1 MRIYLVI
8 TKIEVINLR
17 LQLKN
22 YKMFNIN
29 SLLEKTK
36 GDRWIWLIIIMLSM
50 ISIMAVYS
58 ATGAIAYKKGVTVE
72 RYLLFKHVIFV
83 LMGIAMIYIAHL
95 LDYKYYAGISKV
107 LMIITIPLLF
117 YTLIFGSQI
126 NGAARWV
133 PIPVIGVTFQTS
145 DLAKLALITFL
156 ARMLTKKQENIKDV
170 KSAFIPIMGSVCAVF
185 ILIALANL
193 STALMLFGV
202 SILLLII
209 GRISIKQILVVCAG
223 GFVLLLFVV
232 FLGPRRQ
239 TYISRINA
247 FMHPEMQHSD
257 KTFQSDHS
265 KIALATGGLFGK
277 GPGNSTERNFLPHP
291 YSDFIFAIIVEEYG
305 TVGGLAIVVLYLV
318 LLYRCVRI
326 VVRSPKAFGALLA
339 AGLSFSLTIQ
349 AFANM
354 AVAVGLGPVTGVP
367 LPLVSMGGTSM
378 IFTSIAFGIILSVSR
393 DVEEHSAKTE
403 EKVVVGSIP
412 AMG

>member
-1 MRIYLVI
+1 
-8 TKIEVINLR
+8 
-17 LQLKN
+17 
-22 YKMFNIN
+22 MFNIN
-29 SLLEKTK
+29 ALLERTK
-36 GDRWIWLIIIMLSM
+36 GDRWIWIIIILLSM
-50 ISIMAVYS
+50 VSIMAVYS
-58 ATGAIAYKKGVTVE
+58 ATGAIAYKKGITVE
-72 RYLLFKHVIFV
+72 KYLLYKHVIFV
-83 LMGIAMIYIAHL
+83 MLGIGMIYIAHL
-95 LDYKYYAGISKV
+95 LDYKYYAGISKI
-107 LMIITIPLLF
+107 LMIITVPLLL
-117 YTLIFGSQI
+117 YTLVFGQTLNDAS
-126 NGAARWV
+126 RWV
-133 PIPVIGVTFQTS
+133 KIPVINLTFQTS

-156 ARMLTKKQENIKDV
+156 ARMLTRKQENIKDV
-170 KSAFIPIMGSVCAVF
+170 KSAFIPIMGSVCIVF

-209 GRISIKQILVVCAG
+209 GRISIKQILTVCAG

-232 FLGPRRQ
+232 FLGPRRE
-239 TYISRINA
+239 TYKSRINS
-247 FMHPEMQHSD
+247 FMHPELQHSD
-257 KTFQSDHS
+257 KTYQSDHA
-265 KIALATGGLFGK
+265 KIALATGGLLGK

-291 YSDFIFAIIVEEYG
+291 YSDFIFAIIIEEYG
-305 TVGGLAIVVLYLV
+305 TVGGFAIIVLYLV

-326 VVRSPKAFGALLA
+326 VTRSPKAFGALLA

-393 DVEEHSAKTE
+393 DVEENEGKMKKE
-403 EKVVVGSIP
+403 DKVVVGSIP

>member
-1 MRIYLVI
+1 
-8 TKIEVINLR
+8 
-17 LQLKN
+17 
-22 YKMFNIN
+22 MFNIN
-29 SLLEKTK
+29 SILAKTK
-36 GDRWIWLIIIMLSM
+36 GDRWIWIIIIMLSM
-50 ISIMAVYS
+50 ISIVAVYS
-58 ATGAIAYKKGVTVE
+58 ATGAIAYKKEVSVE
-72 RYLLFKHVIFV
+72 KYLLYKHVIFV
-83 LMGIAMIYIAHL
+83 FLGIAMIYIAHL

-117 YTLIFGSQI
+117 YTLIFGSNI
-126 NGAARWV
+126 NDAARWV
-133 PIPVIGVTFQTS
+133 KIPIIGLTFQTS

-170 KSAFIPIMGSVCAVF
+170 KNAFLPIMGSVCVIF

-209 GRISIKQILVVCAG
+209 GRISIKQIIIVCAG
-223 GFVLLLFVV
+223 GIVLLLFVI
-232 FLGPRRQ
+232 FLGPRRD
-239 TYISRINA
+239 TYKSRINA
-247 FMHPEMQHSD
+247 YFHPELQHSD
-257 KTFQSDHS
+257 KTYQSDHS
-265 KIALATGGLFGK
+265 KIALASGGLFGK

-291 YSDFIFAIIVEEYG
+291 YSDFIFAIIIEEYG
-305 TVGGLAIVVLYLV
+305 TVGGLAIVILYLV

-326 VVRSPKAFGALLA
+326 VNRSPKAFGALLA

-378 IFTSIAFGIILSVSR
+378 IFTSIAFGIILSVSK
-393 DVEEHSAKTE
+393 DVEEYNSKK
-403 EKVVVGSIP
+403 EKVIVGEIP
-412 AMG
+412 EMA

>member
-1 MRIYLVI
+1 MLV
-8 TKIEVINLR
+8 
-17 LQLKN
+17 
-22 YKMFNIN
+22 
-29 SLLEKTK
+29 SALLEKTK
-36 GDRWIWLIIIMLSM
+36 GDRWIWLIIILLSL
-50 ISIMAVYS
+50 ISILAVYS
-58 ATGAIAYKKGVTVE
+58 ATGTLAYKQGKAVE
-72 RYLLFKHVIFV
+72 KILLTKHIIFV
-83 LMGIAMIYIAHL
+83 VMGIAMIYISHL

-107 LMIITIPLLF
+107 LMLITLPLLV
-117 YTLIFGSQI
+117 YTLIFGTSL
-126 NGAARWV
+126 NDASRWV
-133 PIPVIGVTFQTS
+133 KIPFIGLTFQTS

-170 KSAFIPIMGSVCAVF
+170 KKAFLPIMGSVCVVF

-209 GRISIKQILVVCAG
+209 GRISIKQIGMVCAG
-223 GFVLLLFVV
+223 GLVLLMFVI
-232 FLGPRRQ
+232 FLGPRRE
-239 TYISRINA
+239 TYKSRIQS
-247 FMHPEMQHSD
+247 FMHPELQHSD
-257 KTFQSDHS
+257 KTYQADHA
-265 KIALATGGLFGK
+265 KMALAKGGVFGA
-277 GPGNSTERNFLPHP
+277 GPGKSIERNFLPHP

-305 TVGGLAIVVLYLV
+305 FIGGLVIIILYLV

-326 VVRSPKAFGALLA
+326 VTQSPKAFGALLA

-393 DVEEHSAKTE
+393 DVEENSK
-403 EKVVVGSIP
+403 KVVVGEIP
-412 AMG
+412 AMA